1 MQVLL
6 REAIGIAQ
14 GDESLFSDFADGGEM
29 WTAEGTRERRK
40 QVVFDPPFRAAP
52 SVHVGLSLWDTDCRT
67 NARMEVSADNIT
79 AGGFDIV
86 FRTWGDTRIARVRV
100 GWIAIGA
107 AHHEDD
113 WRDLE

>member
-14 GDESLFSDFADGGEM
+14 GEEALFSDFADGGEM
-29 WTAEGTRERRK
+29 WTSEGTRERRK
-40 QVVFDPPFRAAP
+40 HVAFAPPFRAAP

-67 NARMEVSADNIT
+67 NARMEVVAENVAPD
-79 AGGFDIV
+79 GFDIV

-100 GWIAIGA
+100 SWIAIGA

-113 WRDLE
+113 WRDIE

>member
-14 GDESLFSDFADGGEM
+14 GDVALFSDYADGGDM
-29 WTAEGTRERRK
+29 WTAKGARERRK
-40 QVVFDPPFRAAP
+40 RVTFDPPFRAAP
-52 SVHVGLSLWDTDCRT
+52 MVHVALSLWDTDCKT
-67 NARMEVSADNIT
+67 NARMEVRAENIAT
-79 AGGFDIV
+79 DGFDIV
-86 FRTWGDTRIARVRV
+86 FRTWGDSRVARIRA

>member
-14 GDESLFSDFADGGEM
+14 GEEALFSDFADGGEM
-29 WTAEGTRERRK
+29 WTAEGARERQK
-40 QVVFDPPFRAAP
+40 QVVFDPPFRSAP

-67 NARMEVSADNIT
+67 NARIDVSAANVTPD
-79 AGGFDIV
+79 GFDIV

-100 GWIAIGA
+100 SWIAIGA

-113 WRDLE
+113 WREIE

>member
-14 GDESLFSDFADGGEM
+14 GEEPLFSDFADGGEM

-40 QVVFDPPFRAAP
+40 QVLFEPTFRSAP

-67 NARMEVSADNIT
+67 NARMEVSAANIT
-79 AGGFDIV
+79 ASGFDIV

-100 GWIAIGA
+100 SWIAIGA
-107 AHHEDD
+107 AHHADD
-113 WRDLE
+113 WHDLE